1 MEVGQATKEEA
12 KQCLFTLKVSPVP
25 VAKWTSSG
33 PALEKASRRSFQADR
48 GLRRI
53 AVSGKAMEESATESP
68 SEEETKHV
76 SCPRGERAGRKERH
90 VKTKA
95 KKKAS
100 IDGHSLAVRSRE
112 RKKGTLS
119 ASQSRNSTSSISET
133 DSDSSFD
140 LPKVR
145 THCLV
150 SRKQPSAKT
159 MQRKSLAQMEDTGR
173 RMQPRKTAGIEQ
185 NLDDASD
192 FHLTKEELAEFD
204 VFGATSEED
213 DVCKGKASYRR
224 VDRAP
229 ASTQALEEQGAGWRV
244 ACDKTPAG
252 VSHRAR
258 VSNPVLFSSEDDKE
272 LEHEDPL
279 LPLATENTH
288 TTSLP
293 DASGGQPRAQLG
305 KGRGG
310 IGLSSLVASYYCED
324 VAQKARN
331 SMPTLSKHESASH
344 EADSCHMI
352 TVGKEEAA
360 VDLPPPIP
368 SIVAPR
374 APVTVEPSEPQ
385 GLGTTHREGGSYP
398 AVETQ
403 ETLRRNDTV
412 TSDAS
417 CSLPLVQPKPEVTPT
432 SGPGSVEA
440 ALTVP
445 APEGGASSG
454 QQKVTQG
461 DSDMSSDDND
471 IAVNPLEGLL
481 SDKLKLQKKQPVS
494 TRTVQGTQGGGLCS
508 ALWC

>member
-12 KQCLFTLKVSPVP
+12 KQCLFTLKLSPVP

-33 PALEKASRRSFQADR
+33 PAFGKASRRSFQTDR
-48 GLRRI
+48 GLRRM
-53 AVSGKAMEESATESP
+53 AVSGKAMEEAATESL

-76 SCPRGERAGRKERH
+76 SCPRGKRAGRKEWH

-100 IDGHSLAVRSRE
+100 IGGHSLTVRSRE

-192 FHLTKEELAEFD
+192 FHLTEEELAEFD

-213 DVCKGKASYRR
+213 DVCKGKASYRS

-229 ASTQALEEQGAGWRV
+229 ASSQALEEQGAGWRA

-272 LEHEDPL
+272 FEYEDPL
-279 LPLATENTH
+279 LPLAEENTH

-293 DASGGQPRAQLG
+293 DARGGQPRAQLV
-305 KGRGG
+305 KGRAG
-310 IGLSSLVASYYCED
+310 IGLPSLVASYYCED

-331 SMPTLSKHESASH
+331 TMPTLSKHASASH
-344 EADSCHMI
+344 EADSCHMT

-360 VDLPPPIP
+360 VDLPPPP

-374 APVTVEPSEPQ
+374 APVTAEPQ

-398 AVETQ
+398 AAETQ
-403 ETLRRNDTV
+403 VTLHRNDTV

-417 CSLPLVQPKPEVTPT
+417 CSLPLVQSMPEVTTT

-445 APEGGASSG
+445 APEGGDSSG

-471 IAVNPLEGLL
+471 IAFNPLEGLL
-481 SDKLKLQKKQPVS
+481 SDKLKLQMKQPVS
-494 TRTVQGTQGGGLCS
+494 TRTVQGTQGGDLCS